1 MIESGK
7 SIRFE
12 NLLSLRKKVTQEEL
26 NGQMMKI
33 GQFLKEKNLKKN
45 GPIINTTFA
54 VEMKDNKQILDT
66 ELSIPVDREIELP
79 AEYTFKKVFN
89 LVNAICIRH
98 TGNPMTLQN
107 TYNDLN
113 KFLTENKLQPITPAY
128 NVTVNDVTDTA
139 KIDEAIVDIYLGV
152 NPNMI

>member
-1 MIESGK
+1 MIESNK

-33 GQFLKEKNLKKN
+33 GQFLKEKDLKKS

-66 ELSIPVDREIELP
+66 ELLIPIDREIELP
-79 AEYTFKKVFN
+79 AEYTLKKVFH

-107 TYNDLN
+107 TYNELN
-113 KFLTENKLQPITPAY
+113 RFLAENKLQPITSAY
-128 NVTVNDVTDTA
+128 NITVNDVTDPA
-139 KIDEAIVDIYLGV
+139 KIDEVIIDVYIGV
-152 NPNMI
+152 NPNIV